1 MGCCYSYLPDQQSW
15 DCPLANVCWK
25 NQSVS
30 FRLVFTS
37 ASYLQIQGKR
47 MNGFCTHMCTWIHTH
62 THMHKHHNETFF
74 RTGFACGFPCDSAGK
89 ESACS
94 VGDLDLILGLGRFPG
109 EGKGYPLQY
118 SGLENS
124 MDYTVAKSSKE
135 SDRREQ
141 LSLSLFRT
149 SQSAAISGQSPLD
162 SFCQHCCI
170 SPLNSLISAWCF
182 AWPPSSCI
190 YVSLPQILEERL
202 EPWLPL
208 VSCLS

>member
-1 MGCCYSYLPDQQSW
+1 MFAERIS
-15 DCPLANVCWK
+15 
-25 NQSVS
+25 QSVS
-30 FRLVFTS
+30 GWSSLQLRICRFRERGWMAFAHTCALGYT
-37 ASYLQIQGKR
+37 
-47 MNGFCTHMCTWIHTH
+47 HTH
-62 THMHKHHNETFF
+62 THMHKHHNETF
-74 RTGFACGFPCDSAGK
+74 RTSFACGFPCDSAGK
-89 ESACS
+89 ESTCN
-94 VGDLDLILGLGRFPG
+94 VGDLDLIPGLGRFPG

-124 MDYTVAKSSKE
+124 SSKE
-135 SDRREQ
+135 SDTTEQ

-149 SQSAAISGQSPLD
+149 SQSTAISGQSPLD

-170 SPLNSLISAWCF
+170 SPLNSLIRAWCF